1 MFRWVENKRVA
12 TRLIDIW
19 ENIKKVY
26 AFWESMPKSKRPSS
40 KSYFNVQESLDDE
53 LIIAK
58 LQFFVYVAGIVE
70 PFLTAFQSDKPMIP
84 YFYFYLKS
92 IIKQLLG
99 IIVEPKII
107 DSCKTGKQL
116 KDIDLSD
123 KKNLLSLEKMNLG
136 FAVEHTIK
144 SLKRLDAVSN
154 LQVNEF
160 KKSAQIFIIS
170 MLTKLFERSPM
181 TSILL
186 KSASIFDPMILH
198 DLSKEKILS
207 KWKMLLKCLIDL
219 GVLSRQRCDEATL
232 QFNQFYSEIMNKYQ
246 KDFEEFSQESCRL
259 DEFYFHKI
267 GVAKYQ
273 DVAFVIRLL
282 LTLSHGQAAV
292 ERGFSHNNALLKVN
306 MNPETVISKRV
317 IKDHMLAHNLKPYS
331 IDISPA
337 MVKSFKAAHSKY
349 QLYLEEEK
357 KKKISNELENKA
369 MYLSNDIQKLKVQ
382 VENMKKAISRM
393 NDEAFDCMEKAEKK
407 GDMSYVLMGNR
418 LKRDSDKM
426 KGDKDKLER
435 DINELELKRKKLMT

>member
-1 MFRWVENKRVA
+1 MFNFIFRWVENKRVV

-26 AFWESMPKSKRPSS
+26 VFWESMPKSKRPSS
-40 KSYFNVQESLDDE
+40 KSSFNVQESLDDE

-58 LQFFVYVAGIVE
+58 LQFFVYVAGIVDY
-70 PFLTAFQSDKPMIP
+70 FLTAFQSDRPMIP
-84 YFYFYLKS
+84 YCYFYLKS

-160 KKSAQIFIIS
+160 KKSAQIFIVS

-186 KSASIFDPMILH
+186 TSASIFDPMVLH
-198 DLSKEKILS
+198 DFSKEKVLS
-207 KWKMLLKCLIDL
+207 KRKMLLKCLIDL
-219 GVLSRQRCDEATL
+219 GVLSPQPCDEAIL
-232 QFNQFYSEIMNKYQ
+232 QFNQFYSEIMN

-259 DEFYFHKI
+259 DEIYFHKI

-282 LTLSHGQAAV
+282 LTLKHGQAAV
-292 ERGFSHNNALLKVN
+292 ERDFSHNNALLKVN
-306 MNPETVISKRV
+306 MNHETVISKRV

-331 IDISPA
+331 IDTSPA
-337 MVKSFKAAHSKY
+337 ILNLSKLRTLNTNCIWKKRRKNVSF
-349 QLYLEEEK
+349 Q
-357 KKKISNELENKA
+357 
-369 MYLSNDIQKLKVQ
+369 
-382 VENMKKAISRM
+382 
-393 NDEAFDCMEKAEKK
+393 
-407 GDMSYVLMGNR
+407 
-418 LKRDSDKM
+418 
-426 KGDKDKLER
+426 
-435 DINELELKRKKLMT
+435 

>member
-1 MFRWVENKRVA
+1 
-12 TRLIDIW
+12 
-19 ENIKKVY
+19 
-26 AFWESMPKSKRPSS
+26 MPKSKRPSS

-207 KWKMLLKCLIDL
+207 LWKMLLKPLIDL
-219 GVLSRQRCDEATL
+219 GVLSPQHRDEATL
-232 QFNQFYSEIMNKYQ
+232 QFNQFYSEIMNK
-246 KDFEEFSQESCRL
+246 
-259 DEFYFHKI
+259 
-267 GVAKYQ
+267 
-273 DVAFVIRLL
+273 
-282 LTLSHGQAAV
+282 
-292 ERGFSHNNALLKVN
+292 
-306 MNPETVISKRV
+306 
-317 IKDHMLAHNLKPYS
+317 
-331 IDISPA
+331 
-337 MVKSFKAAHSKY
+337 
-349 QLYLEEEK
+349 
-357 KKKISNELENKA
+357 
-369 MYLSNDIQKLKVQ
+369 
-382 VENMKKAISRM
+382 
-393 NDEAFDCMEKAEKK
+393 
-407 GDMSYVLMGNR
+407 
-418 LKRDSDKM
+418 
-426 KGDKDKLER
+426 
-435 DINELELKRKKLMT
+435 

>member
-160 KKSAQIFIIS
+160 
-170 MLTKLFERSPM
+170 
-181 TSILL
+181 
-186 KSASIFDPMILH
+186 
-198 DLSKEKILS
+198 
-207 KWKMLLKCLIDL
+207 
-219 GVLSRQRCDEATL
+219 
-232 QFNQFYSEIMNKYQ
+232 
-246 KDFEEFSQESCRL
+246 
-259 DEFYFHKI
+259 
-267 GVAKYQ
+267 
-273 DVAFVIRLL
+273 
-282 LTLSHGQAAV
+282 
-292 ERGFSHNNALLKVN
+292 
-306 MNPETVISKRV
+306 
-317 IKDHMLAHNLKPYS
+317 
-331 IDISPA
+331 
-337 MVKSFKAAHSKY
+337 
-349 QLYLEEEK
+349 
-357 KKKISNELENKA
+357 
-369 MYLSNDIQKLKVQ
+369 
-382 VENMKKAISRM
+382 
-393 NDEAFDCMEKAEKK
+393 
-407 GDMSYVLMGNR
+407 
-418 LKRDSDKM
+418 
-426 KGDKDKLER
+426 
-435 DINELELKRKKLMT
+435 